1 MRREVVAVWTGV
13 INRQQNSRI
22 ISTALRDWSGKLA
35 PLSKP
40 IRFKTNIVN
49 WSLAFSHASPER
61 SLMKR
66 HHGKK
71 MGKKDN
77 CSRATTDFIQNIIK
91 TFRLNAAVWI
101 QESDNWSFRRVR
113 LRSVHGERFLLAQ
126 ISSSNPLL
134 SSPFHSCQICYELA
148 IDLVQH
154 PFNKSFIAKSELSML
169 LLSPDNDVAF
179 SSKDKRSLIY

>member
-1 MRREVVAVWTGV
+1 MIGPENWRHSLNKSDLKPTLRTGHLRFPMLHPRDHWWKASRE
-13 INRQQNSRI
+13 
-22 ISTALRDWSGKLA
+22 
-35 PLSKP
+35 
-40 IRFKTNIVN
+40 
-49 WSLAFSHASPER
+49 
-61 SLMKR
+61 
-66 HHGKK
+66 K

-77 CSRATTDFIQNIIK
+77 RSWTTTDFIQNIIK
-91 TFRLNAAVWI
+91 TFRLNATMWI

-169 LLSPDNDVAF
+169 LLSPDKDITF